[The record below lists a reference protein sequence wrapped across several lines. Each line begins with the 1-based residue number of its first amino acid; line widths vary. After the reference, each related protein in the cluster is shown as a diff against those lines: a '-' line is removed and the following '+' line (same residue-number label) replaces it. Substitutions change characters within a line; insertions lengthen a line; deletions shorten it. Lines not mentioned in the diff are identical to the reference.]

1 MDYMPRVMKER
12 EKTLREMPPKKMYLP
27 GIALQEMVRSSEHD
41 FVFRHDS
48 WLLLKPM
55 LDVTIN

>member
-12 EKTLREMPPKKMYLP
+12 EKTLREMPPQKIYLP
-27 GIALQEMVRSSEHD
+27 SITLQEVVRSSEHD
-41 FVFRHDS
+41 FAFLHDS

-55 LDVTIN
+55 LNVTIK